1 VELVYEQRNSES
13 GIYVRVVKFARFAAV
28 TEEFLGEEK
37 KRRRRRLAS
46 FHGTKQFAPTFFW
59 LADSF

>member
-1 VELVYEQRNSES
+1 
-13 GIYVRVVKFARFAAV
+13 VKFARFATV

-37 KRRRRRLAS
+37 KRRRRRRRRLAS

-59 LADSF
+59 VADSF

>member
-1 VELVYEQRNSES
+1 
-13 GIYVRVVKFARFAAV
+13 VKFARFATV

-37 KRRRRRLAS
+37 KRRRRRRLAT

-59 LADSF
+59 VADSF

>member
-1 VELVYEQRNSES
+1 
-13 GIYVRVVKFARFAAV
+13 VKFARFAAV

-59 LADSF
+59 VADSF

>member
-1 VELVYEQRNSES
+1 LQKFSLES
-13 GIYVRVVKFARFAAV
+13 GIYVRVGKFARLAAV

-37 KRRRRRLAS
+37 KRRRSRRSLAS

-59 LADSF
+59 VADSF